1 MEIEE
6 GRGKRHSLV
15 DAIKKKYEEGQTEE
29 EDSFIQIYVPKK
41 GPGAQAQGK
50 VFIFD
55 FACIRFFFLY
65 IYFDVFN

>member
-1 MEIEE
+1 MEIEA
-6 GRGKRHSLV
+6 GRGNRHSLV

-41 GPGAQAQGK
+41 GPGAQGK

-55 FACIRFFFLY
+55 FACIRSSFLY
-65 IYFDVFN
+65 VLMCLYN